1 MHALFR
7 GRKYMLKQNVE
18 KMERLFSVEASIAN
32 IYQKLMQLEKEN
44 KKNSKAYKENFAYLQ
59 LTQPI
64 EHGLVKEICEENEI
78 EDILETFSD
87 VVEQDNVLMNVV
99 SFSNMFDVRSR
110 VMQMFM
116 DYYFKEVVDTTID
129 DYSKTL
135 FIYEQV
141 ILKNLIALAN
151 IHSEDNFYK
160 EVYLTLKYNGI
171 YTYANLLENTFETDF
186 AASKDIEHLCFI
198 YRLPYKQTEEKI
210 TGICRNDVQS
220 SLQKWKKTVNRRNRG
235 LYFESSQ
242 INPEFDLQFMYDK
255 IGSYLMIVDE
265 DSYHYLQDYL
275 ETLNVNDYEKSNIY
289 SLFNSVKATKSLLEP
304 KSKHAFVKKNLLA
317 SIELYNKN

>member
-1 MHALFR
+1 
-7 GRKYMLKQNVE
+7 MLKKNVE

-64 EHGLVKEICEENEI
+64 EHKLVKEIYEENEI

-87 VVEQDNVLMNVV
+87 VVEQDDVLMHVIF
-99 SFSNMFDVRSR
+99 FSNMFDVRSR

-116 DYYFKEVVDTTID
+116 DYYFKEAVGTTMD
-129 DYSKTL
+129 DYNYSKTL
-135 FIYEQV
+135 FIYEQI

-171 YTYANLLENTFETDF
+171 YTYANLLDNTFEASF
-186 AASKDIEHLCFI
+186 ATSKDIEHFCFI
-198 YRLPYKQTEEKI
+198 YRLPYKQTEEEI
-210 TGICRNDVQS
+210 IEICRNDVLS
-220 SLQKWKKTVNRRNRG
+220 SLQKWAKLINRRNRG

-242 INPEFDLQFMYDK
+242 INPEFDFQFMYDK
-255 IGSYLMIVDE
+255 MGSYLMIVDE
-265 DSYHYLQDYL
+265 NSYCYLQDYL
-275 ETLNVNDYEKSNIY
+275 EVLNVNDYEKSSIY
-289 SLFNSVKATKSLLEP
+289 SLFNSVKASKSLLEQ
-304 KSKHAFVKKNLLA
+304 KSKHAFVKKNLLS